1 MNDLPP
7 DPRAGVLHRASA
19 LTALDLAAVSFVA
32 LVARIVW
39 HLVVPARDWPDT
51 AVYLQTGHA
60 LLSSGF
66 MSSTNYMPVYPLA
79 ISLTGHGGIIPV
91 QLVVS
96 AFSAALVQV
105 ITFDVFGSRQAA
117 LFSGLIAA
125 LYPPL
130 IFYANMRLTET
141 LYIALVLMAFA
152 SFYRGAFLVGSISLV
167 VSILTRPS
175 LDLLAPLLVVAF
187 CVARRETG
195 PSTIARRLALYG
207 LVYVALMAPWWWH
220 NWHLYHVFVRL
231 DLAMGNLLIIEN
243 SDLFDRVGLDF
254 EALAPAWERFY
265 GISDP
270 IARDRAMVDA
280 ALDYIRNNPVHWLW
294 RCVDRFVR
302 FWSFVPGSQSRMVN
316 VVSIMTTLPVTAL
329 AILALVRLVHFPAKW
344 IRSPVENAAPGK
356 AEDVSIR
363 AETAP
368 GVRRLLPV
376 LPILVLVAYLTAVH
390 TVTHGIPRYRLP
402 LEPFLIVLAGFGAST
417 LATLVGRGLRHGSD
431 RA

>member
-1 MNDLPP
+1 VTL
-7 DPRAGVLHRASA
+7 LA
-19 LTALDLAAVSFVA
+19 LA
-32 LVARIVW
+32 ARIVW

-66 MSSTNYMPVYPLA
+66 MSSSNYMPAYPLA

-96 AFSAALVQV
+96 ALSAALVQV
-105 ITFDVFGSRQAA
+105 ITFEVFRSRQAA

-141 LYIALVLMAFA
+141 IYIALVLVAFA
-152 SFYRGAFLVGSISLV
+152 SFYRGVFLVGSISLV
-167 VSILTRPS
+167 VSILMRPS

-187 CVARRETG
+187 CVVRRETG
-195 PSTIARRLALYG
+195 PSMIARRLALYG

-220 NWHLYHVFVRL
+220 NWRLYHAFVRL

-254 EALAPAWERFY
+254 DALAPAWERFY

-270 IARDRAMVDA
+270 IVRDRAMVDA

-294 RCVDRFVR
+294 RCVDRFIR

-316 VVSIMTTLPVTAL
+316 VVSITTTLPVTAL
-329 AILALVRLVHFPAKW
+329 AILALVRLVHFPAN
-344 IRSPVENAAPGK
+344 RTRPRVENAAPGK
-356 AEDVSIR
+356 AENVFVGGE
-363 AETAP
+363 AAP
-368 GVRRLLPV
+368 GVRQLLPV

-417 LATLVGRGLRHGSD
+417 LAGRARRHESHG
-431 RA
+431 A

>member
-1 MNDLPP
+1 MNDLRP
-7 DPRAGVLHRASA
+7 DSRAGVLHRASA
-19 LTALDLAAVSFVA
+19 LPAFDLAAVTLLA

-39 HLVVPARDWPDT
+39 HLVVPVRDWPDT

-60 LLSSGF
+60 LLSNGF

-79 ISLTGHGGIIPV
+79 ISLTGHGGIVPI

-96 AFSAALVQV
+96 AFSVALVQV

-141 LYIALVLMAFA
+141 LYLALVLVAFA
-152 SFYRGAFLVGSISLV
+152 SFYRGAFLVGSIALV

-187 CVARRETG
+187 CVVRRETG

-220 NWHLYHVFVRL
+220 NWHLYHAFVRL

-243 SDLFDRVGLDF
+243 TDLFDRVGLDF
-254 EALAPAWERFY
+254 DALAPAWERFY
-265 GISDP
+265 GIGDP

-316 VVSIMTTLPVTAL
+316 VVSIATTLPVTAL
-329 AILALVRLVHFPAKW
+329 AILALVRLVHSPAKR
-344 IRSPVENAAPGK
+344 IRSPVEM
-356 AEDVSIR
+356 
-363 AETAP
+363 
-368 GVRRLLPV
+368 RLRERLTFLP
-376 LPILVLVAYLTAVH
+376 
-390 TVTHGIPRYRLP
+390 
-402 LEPFLIVLAGFGAST
+402 
-417 LATLVGRGLRHGSD
+417 
-431 RA
+431 

>member
-1 MNDLPP
+1 MTDTAPKSSVQLLVRGEVAALPLEGIVDLSAERARLEKEIQRIAADVGKIDAKLGNADFIARAPEEVVEEQRDRRDDALSRKAKIEEALNRLGAHLTSRAFRPGSGMNDLRP
-7 DPRAGVLHRASA
+7 DPRAGVPHRASA
-19 LTALDLAAVSFVA
+19 LPAFDLAAVTLLA

-66 MSSTNYMPVYPLA
+66 MSSSNYMPVYPLA
-79 ISLTGHGGIIPV
+79 ISLTGHGGIVPV

-96 AFSAALVQV
+96 AFSVALVQV

-141 LYIALVLMAFA
+141 IYIALVLVAFA

-187 CVARRETG
+187 CVVRRETG

-220 NWHLYHVFVRL
+220 NWRLYHAFVRL

-243 SDLFDRVGLDF
+243 
-254 EALAPAWERFY
+254 
-265 GISDP
+265 
-270 IARDRAMVDA
+270 
-280 ALDYIRNNPVHWLW
+280 
-294 RCVDRFVR
+294 
-302 FWSFVPGSQSRMVN
+302 
-316 VVSIMTTLPVTAL
+316 
-329 AILALVRLVHFPAKW
+329 
-344 IRSPVENAAPGK
+344 
-356 AEDVSIR
+356 
-363 AETAP
+363 
-368 GVRRLLPV
+368 
-376 LPILVLVAYLTAVH
+376 
-390 TVTHGIPRYRLP
+390 
-402 LEPFLIVLAGFGAST
+402 
-417 LATLVGRGLRHGSD
+417 HGSLRPGRPRLRCP
-431 RA
+431 RARLGTLLRDQ